1 MKKLVLNL
9 LMVGVALTGSP
20 VAVAAGPG
28 VGTGPGMGVVTPMT
42 DSFWTGW
49 RLIASDRSW
58 WDGHLFCRWQRDYV
72 QFSPQTGEYVVRQ
85 TQTTVTGGYPCPAP

>member
-1 MKKLVLNL
+1 MKKIVLT
-9 LMVGVALTGSP
+9 LMTGIALTSAPTVAAAGSGGGVGVI
-20 VAVAAGPG
+20 
-28 VGTGPGMGVVTPMT
+28 TPMT

-49 RLIASDRSW
+49 RLIDSDRSW
-58 WDGHLFCRWQRDYV
+58 WDGHLFCRWQREYV